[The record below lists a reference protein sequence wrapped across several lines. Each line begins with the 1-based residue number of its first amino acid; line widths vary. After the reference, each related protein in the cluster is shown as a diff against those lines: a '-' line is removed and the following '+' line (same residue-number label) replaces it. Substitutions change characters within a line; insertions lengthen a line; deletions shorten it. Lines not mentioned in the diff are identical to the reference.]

1 MIELRPLTRDA
12 ANELVE
18 RWHRH
23 HKRVTVHRFSIG
35 AYVDD
40 ELSGAVI
47 VGNPKAEALQDGL
60 TFEIVR
66 LVTNG
71 ERHVASKLIAAATRA
86 AFAMGYRR
94 GVSYTRA
101 DERGTCYRAA
111 GWVPVADVRG
121 RGWNTGNKGQR
132 WLPGLY
138 VPTTEIV
145 DRVRW
150 EAAA

>member
-1 MIELRPLTRDA
+1 VIEIRPLTRDE
-12 ANELVE
+12 ANALVE

-23 HKRVTVHRFSIG
+23 HKRVKAHRFAIG
-35 AYVDD
+35 AFVAG
-40 ELSGAVI
+40 GAVGA
-47 VGNPKAEALQDGL
+47 VMVATPVAPALDDGL
-60 TFEIVR
+60 TFEITR

-71 ERHVASKLIAAATRA
+71 HAHAASRLIGAATRA
-86 AFAMGYRR
+86 ARAMGFRR

-101 DERGTCYRAA
+101 DESGTCYRAA
-111 GWVPVADVRG
+111 GWRPVKSVRG
-121 RGWNTGNKGQR
+121 ARWDHGNKATR

-150 EAAA
+150 EVAA